1 MKQAPLQLADYWAV
15 STHVDANPAFK
26 NEEPVSLSF
35 DSIKVRHGIKQ
46 LESEQPK
53 NDGTRWLVDLT
64 VEQGIGDGGNVPY
77 SFTLKMQGIV
87 LAHPDLPEDRL
98 TRVVSVNGTTM
109 LFGAAR
115 EVIRAA
121 TGRGPFPA
129 VIIPSTNFL
138 DEDTPKPAKKAA
150 KKKAARKSVKP

>member
-64 VEQGIGDGGNVPY
+64 VEQGIGDGGTVPY

-87 LAHPDLPEDRL
+87 LASSR
-98 TRVVSVNGTTM
+98 S
-109 LFGAAR
+109 
-115 EVIRAA
+115 
-121 TGRGPFPA
+121 TGRQVDPRCICQWDHMFRRGSRSHTGGDRSRSISCSHHSF
-129 VIIPSTNFL
+129 
-138 DEDTPKPAKKAA
+138 D
-150 KKKAARKSVKP
+150 